1 MTASSNGLRL
11 TTVWIWSVRRWWDGG
26 SVFVRLLLTS
36 YIHLSSS
43 MRDNNTWDVW
53 PVMTRLSLW
62 HGVMAPRQREE
73 PVVAS
78 RCIRFLEVN
87 NGLIGGVRLGFVKD
101 GDVYDLYISLV
112 YFKWFGLE
120 KIINQTN
127 FQVRFRDTGSLHLL
141 SYIIV
146 NPTQSHVYVFF
157 RAKILLDVWG
167 QDTSCWIPWFF
178 RSWVKKLLLKNSFPS
193 SHWNFMIKKWSSS
206 LIESPQGFESRQ
218 IQRINLIWVFTDS
231 SM

>member
-1 MTASSNGLRL
+1 MTASSHGLRL

-26 SVFVRLLLTS
+26 AVFVRLLLTS

-43 MRDNNTWDVW
+43 MRDDNTWDVW

-101 GDVYDLYISLV
+101 GDVYDLYSSLV
-112 YFKWFGLE
+112 YFKLDLDLC
-120 KIINQTN
+120 
-127 FQVRFRDTGSLHLL
+127 VATGFIWYFNL
-141 SYIIV
+141 I
-146 NPTQSHVYVFF
+146 
-157 RAKILLDVWG
+157 KILK
-167 QDTSCWIPWFF
+167 FF
-178 RSWVKKLLLKNSFPS
+178 FFFLNCFFIYYVKFIL
-193 SHWNFMIKKWSSS
+193 
-206 LIESPQGFESRQ
+206 
-218 IQRINLIWVFTDS
+218 
-231 SM
+231 